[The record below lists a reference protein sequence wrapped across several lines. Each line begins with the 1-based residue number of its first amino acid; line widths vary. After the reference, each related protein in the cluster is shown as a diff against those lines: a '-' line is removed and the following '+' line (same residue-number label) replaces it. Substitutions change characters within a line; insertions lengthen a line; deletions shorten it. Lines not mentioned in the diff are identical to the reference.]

1 MTNKRSRSL
10 PILWKARKI
19 SGIPCIN
26 SRKPPSGIAVR
37 AGHNNGPHALSTWL
51 VSPVEKAF
59 HQNSADTQVKKIIA
73 GIKKS
78 I

>member
-1 MTNKRSRSL
+1 MPWINNK
-10 PILWKARKI
+10 
-19 SGIPCIN
+19 N
-26 SRKPPSGIAVR
+26 PPTGMAVL

-59 HQNSADTQVKKIIA
+59 HQNSADTHVKKIIA

-78 I
+78 KYREASTVA